1 MSLRALTLAVVA
13 ALLAFSA
20 VPAFASKGVVELT
33 DDTYNSAVRS
43 KSPWLHLDHEDRA
56 HTRAPRRVLLVTCH
70 TISDSTLG
78 GVDLCRSAPTGGPSE
93 KRIICSI
100 SGTGRPCLF
109 CCRLGI
115 AMRCDAVHKAPCR
128 SHAHR
133 LGRERL

>member
-1 MSLRALTLAVVA
+1 MMSVRALTLAVVA

-43 KSPWLHLDHEDRA
+43 SSPLHMDHEDRA
-56 HTRAPRRVLLVTCH
+56 HTRAPRRVLLVTYH
-70 TISDSTLG
+70 ITSDSRLG
-78 GVDLCRSAPTGGPSE
+78 CVDLCRRAPSGGPTK

-109 CCRLGI
+109 CCKGLGTQCVATQFI
-115 AMRCDAVHKAPCR
+115 T
-128 SHAHR
+128 HR
-133 LGRERL
+133 VDRMHTA